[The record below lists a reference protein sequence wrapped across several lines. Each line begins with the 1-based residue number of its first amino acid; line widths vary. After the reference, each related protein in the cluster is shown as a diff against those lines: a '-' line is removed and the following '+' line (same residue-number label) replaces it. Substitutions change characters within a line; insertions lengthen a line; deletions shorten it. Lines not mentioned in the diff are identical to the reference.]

1 MHIHAATGCSEIGAW
16 LCALPP
22 PLALR
27 SRCVSVASPP
37 TVKVI
42 KLEAKKRR
50 GGRVDARD
58 GGGRGRV
65 AAPADGIDVMWSL
78 GVDGAAGRRLGPW
91 WRAAAARGARL
102 CACTSRAV
110 RGAGALSM
118 PTRRWPVVAAG
129 VGVWERLW
137 VKSIRHDPYLSMA
150 LQVVGWGCT

>member
-1 MHIHAATGCSEIGAW
+1 
-16 LCALPP
+16 
-22 PLALR
+22 
-27 SRCVSVASPP
+27 VSVASPP

-129 VGVWERLW
+129 VGAWERLW